1 MSRKKAPSR
10 APSPAPAPEV
20 TGDQPGDGPCP
31 DGASTRVITIVGTE
45 VDPSDVARALAEY
58 REFRVNDGSPI
69 SRAPVIVYDGDRP
82 AIVLTTGAD
91 DQLGAIEVPAIDVRG
106 AEPEAPWR
114 SFKLVC
120 TGDPSDV
127 SLVEGR
133 GVGPEQAISE
143 AMAMLKRI
151 AADPMANIPDARAV
165 VEGDRLWAIVKDTG
179 FRRF

>member
-20 TGDQPGDGPCP
+20 IEDQPGDGPCP
-31 DGASTRVITIVGTE
+31 DGASTRTITITGTE
-45 VDPSDVARALAEY
+45 VDPSDVARALAEC
-58 REFRVNDGSPI
+58 REYRVNDGSAI
-69 SRAPVIVYDGDRP
+69 SRSAVIVYDGDRP
-82 AIVLTTGAD
+82 AIVLTTGPD
-91 DQLGAIEVPAIDVRG
+91 DQLEAIELPALRVHG
-106 AEPEAPWR
+106 GEPEPPWR

-133 GVGPEQAISE
+133 GVGPEQAIAE
-143 AMAMLKRI
+143 ALAMLRRI
-151 AADPMANIPDARAV
+151 AADPMANCPDARIV

-179 FRRF
+179 VRRF